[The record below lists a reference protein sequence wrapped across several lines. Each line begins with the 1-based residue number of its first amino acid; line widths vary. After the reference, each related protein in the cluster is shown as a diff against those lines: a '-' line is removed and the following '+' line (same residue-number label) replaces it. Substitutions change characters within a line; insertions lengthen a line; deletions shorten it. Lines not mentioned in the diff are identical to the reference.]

1 MLPFILVNHKPFFVR
16 MVEEDKKERINM
28 QEKEQPLKWLTLDA
42 IHQHCRIDFNCEDA
56 ELLQMAMAAE
66 QSILDLTRRTF
77 ANIIDTYG
85 RIPDPLFNASL
96 LMVQSLYKNR
106 DAEEQRDSKQIAFG
120 LEYMVKNYMCLTLN
134 SPIENERD
142 GLTDKLT
149 VLMTDFD
156 FAFGEVENPGEEV
169 IEDYDT
175 QRRNL
180 AALYNRYAFIAKPT
194 DYICQKYREAIVKAK
209 EECDR
214 IINQTNA

>member
-1 MLPFILVNHKPFFVR
+1 MT
-16 MVEEDKKERINM
+16 KKERINM
-28 QEKEQPLKWLTLDA
+28 QEKEQSLKWLTLDA

-56 ELLQMAMAAE
+56 ELLQMGMAAE

-77 ANIIDTYG
+77 ANILDTYG

-134 SPIENERD
+134 SPIVNERD

-156 FAFGEVENPGEEV
+156 FAFGEVENPCEEQ
-169 IEDYDT
+169 IEAYDT

-194 DYICQKYREAIVKAK
+194 DYICQKYREAIAKAK

>member
-1 MLPFILVNHKPFFVR
+1 

-56 ELLQMAMAAE
+56 ELLQMGMAAE

-96 LMVQSLYKNR
+96 LMVQSLYRNR

-120 LEYMVKNYMCLTLN
+120 LEYMVKNYMCLTLS

-156 FAFGEVENPGEEV
+156 FAFGEVENPGEEQ
-169 IEDYDT
+169 IEAYDT

>member
-1 MLPFILVNHKPFFVR
+1 
-16 MVEEDKKERINM
+16 M

-56 ELLQMAMAAE
+56 ELLQMGMAAE

-194 DYICQKYREAIVKAK
+194 DYICQKYREAIAKAK

>member
-1 MLPFILVNHKPFFVR
+1 

-56 ELLQMAMAAE
+56 ELLQMGMAAE

-120 LEYMVKNYMCLTLN
+120 LEYMVKNYMCLTLS

-156 FAFGEVENPGEEV
+156 FAFGEVENPTDEL
-169 IEDYDT
+169 IEAYDT

>member
-1 MLPFILVNHKPFFVR
+1 

-56 ELLQMAMAAE
+56 ELLQMGMAAE

-156 FAFGEVENPGEEV
+156 FAFGEVENPVEEV
-169 IEDYDT
+169 IEAYDT

-194 DYICQKYREAIVKAK
+194 DYICQKYREAIAKAK
-209 EECDR
+209 EECDK

>member
-1 MLPFILVNHKPFFVR
+1 

-56 ELLQMAMAAE
+56 ELLQMGMAAE

-120 LEYMVKNYMCLTLN
+120 LEYMVKNYMCLTLS

-169 IEDYDT
+169 IEAYDT
-175 QRRNL
+175 PRRNL
-180 AALYNRYAFIAKPT
+180 AALHNRYAFIAKPT
-194 DYICQKYREAIVKAK
+194 DYICQKYREAIAKAK
-209 EECDR
+209 EECDK

>member
-1 MLPFILVNHKPFFVR
+1 
-16 MVEEDKKERINM
+16 M
-28 QEKEQPLKWLTLDA
+28 QEKEQPLKWLTIDA

-56 ELLQMAMAAE
+56 ELLQMGMAAE

-194 DYICQKYREAIVKAK
+194 DYICQKYREAIAKAK

>member
-1 MLPFILVNHKPFFVR
+1 

-42 IHQHCRIDFNCEDA
+42 IHQHCRIDFNCEDG
-56 ELLQMAMAAE
+56 ELLQMGMAAE

-142 GLTDKLT
+142 GLTDKMT

-156 FAFGEVENPGEEV
+156 FAFGEIENPGEEQ
-169 IEDYDT
+169 IEAYDT

-194 DYICQKYREAIVKAK
+194 DYICQKYREAIAKAK

>member
-1 MLPFILVNHKPFFVR
+1 

-56 ELLQMAMAAE
+56 ELLQMGMAAE

-156 FAFGEVENPGEEV
+156 FAFGEVENPVEEQ
-169 IEDYDT
+169 IEAYDT

-209 EECDR
+209 EECDK

>member
-1 MLPFILVNHKPFFVR
+1 

-56 ELLQMAMAAE
+56 ELLQMGMTAE
-66 QSILDLTRRTF
+66 QFILDLTRRTF

-120 LEYMVKNYMCLTLN
+120 LEGMVKNYMCLTLN

-156 FAFGEVENPGEEV
+156 FAFGEVENPDEEQ
-169 IEDYDT
+169 IEAYDT

>member
-1 MLPFILVNHKPFFVR
+1 
-16 MVEEDKKERINM
+16 M

-194 DYICQKYREAIVKAK
+194 DYICQKYREAIAKAK

>member
-1 MLPFILVNHKPFFVR
+1 

-56 ELLQMAMAAE
+56 ELLQMGMAAE

-96 LMVQSLYKNR
+96 LMVQSLYRNR

-156 FAFGEVENPGEEV
+156 FAFGEVENPGDELMEA
-169 IEDYDT
+169 YDT

-194 DYICQKYREAIVKAK
+194 DYICKKYREAIAKAK

>member
-1 MLPFILVNHKPFFVR
+1 

-56 ELLQMAMAAE
+56 ELLQMGMAAE

-156 FAFGEVENPGEEV
+156 FAFGEVENPSEEQ
-169 IEDYDT
+169 IEAYDT

-209 EECDR
+209 EECDK

>member
-1 MLPFILVNHKPFFVR
+1 

-56 ELLQMAMAAE
+56 ELLQMGMAAE

-156 FAFGEVENPGEEV
+156 FAFGEVENPVEEQ
-169 IEDYDT
+169 IEAYDT

-209 EECDR
+209 KECDK

>member
-1 MLPFILVNHKPFFVR
+1 

-56 ELLQMAMAAE
+56 ELLQMGMAAE

-120 LEYMVKNYMCLTLN
+120 LEYMVKNYMCLTLS

-169 IEDYDT
+169 IEAYDT

-194 DYICQKYREAIVKAK
+194 DYICQKYREAIAKAK
-209 EECDR
+209 EECDK

>member
-1 MLPFILVNHKPFFVR
+1 
-16 MVEEDKKERINM
+16 M

-156 FAFGEVENPGEEV
+156 FAFGEVENPVGQQ
-169 IEDYDT
+169 IEAYDT

>member
-1 MLPFILVNHKPFFVR
+1 

-28 QEKEQPLKWLTLDA
+28 QEKEQPLKWLTIDA
-42 IHQHCRIDFNCEDA
+42 IHQPCRIDINCEDA
-56 ELLQMAMAAE
+56 ELLQMGMAAE

-194 DYICQKYREAIVKAK
+194 DYICQKYREAIAKAK

>member
-1 MLPFILVNHKPFFVR
+1 

-28 QEKEQPLKWLTLDA
+28 QEKEQPLKWLTIDA

-56 ELLQMAMAAE
+56 ELLQMGMAAE

-194 DYICQKYREAIVKAK
+194 DYICQKYREAIAKAK

>member
-1 MLPFILVNHKPFFVR
+1 
-16 MVEEDKKERINM
+16 M

-56 ELLQMAMAAE
+56 ELLQMGMAAE

-156 FAFGEVENPGEEV
+156 FAFGEVENPGDELMEA
-169 IEDYDT
+169 YDT

-194 DYICQKYREAIVKAK
+194 DYICQKYREAIAKAK
-209 EECDR
+209 EECDK

>member
-1 MLPFILVNHKPFFVR
+1 

-56 ELLQMAMAAE
+56 ELLQMGMAAE

-120 LEYMVKNYMCLTLN
+120 LEYMVKNYMCLTLS

-156 FAFGEVENPGEEV
+156 FAFGEVENPVEEV
-169 IEDYDT
+169 IEAYDT

-194 DYICQKYREAIVKAK
+194 DYICQKYREAIAKAK
-209 EECDR
+209 EECDK

>member
-1 MLPFILVNHKPFFVR
+1 

-156 FAFGEVENPGEEV
+156 FAFGEVENPGDELMEA
-169 IEDYDT
+169 YDT

-194 DYICQKYREAIVKAK
+194 DYICQKYREAIAKAK

>member
-1 MLPFILVNHKPFFVR
+1 

-56 ELLQMAMAAE
+56 ELLQMGMAAE

-120 LEYMVKNYMCLTLN
+120 LEGMVKNYMCLTLN

-194 DYICQKYREAIVKAK
+194 DYICQKYREAIAKAK

>member
-1 MLPFILVNHKPFFVR
+1 

-56 ELLQMAMAAE
+56 ELLQMGMAAE

-120 LEYMVKNYMCLTLN
+120 LEYMVKNYMCLTLS

-156 FAFGEVENPGEEV
+156 FAFGEVENPGEEQ
-169 IEDYDT
+169 IELYDT

-194 DYICQKYREAIVKAK
+194 EYICQKYREAIAKAK

>member
-1 MLPFILVNHKPFFVR
+1 

-120 LEYMVKNYMCLTLN
+120 LEYMVKNYMCLTL
-134 SPIENERD
+134 S
-142 GLTDKLT
+142 
-149 VLMTDFD
+149 
-156 FAFGEVENPGEEV
+156 
-169 IEDYDT
+169 
-175 QRRNL
+175 
-180 AALYNRYAFIAKPT
+180 
-194 DYICQKYREAIVKAK
+194 
-209 EECDR
+209 
-214 IINQTNA
+214 